1 MVQLAWFWLRN
12 QPQSALSV
20 WYRERVR
27 EGRGRIKRIAI
38 VALARKLLVA
48 LWRFVTQGLVPSGA
62 ELKPAKAA

>member
-1 MVQLAWFWLRN
+1 MIQPAWFWLRN
-12 QPQSALSV
+12 QPGSALSI

-27 EGRGRIKRIAI
+27 DGHGRIKRIAI

-62 ELKPAKAA
+62 TLKLSAA